1 MFGGL
6 LATHPPL
13 EERIRRLDPS
23 FQREEATAA
32 AGAEG
37 GAMVGRAAM
46 AGASGFAG
54 GGAAIRPE
62 GVVDRVGAP
71 TAAHIARG
79 ASLRAAVP
87 EALNVA
93 MQTSEGAMRLT
104 YALLLDTRSE
114 IRGEQLDYL
123 RQKAGADDATA
134 AEALS
139 VAIDGFDARWRLP
152 LLDLSTPALRILD
165 GAVAVEFLGH
175 VEALV
180 AMDRKVTLFEF
191 ALQRLLTR
199 RLARRRAPVVEAKGR
214 ASAGDILSLLA
225 TLAAAGTEDDRE
237 ALASLQAGC
246 ARVPGLPASRLPGA
260 LAAARKV
267 SPATVGPALDRL
279 GRANFDVRRTVLDAA
294 CFLVLAD
301 EHIALDEAELL
312 RVVAISLDCPMPPF
326 LETF

>member
-1 MFGGL
+1 
-6 LATHPPL
+6 
-13 EERIRRLDPS
+13 
-23 FQREEATAA
+23 
-32 AGAEG
+32 
-37 GAMVGRAAM
+37 M

-123 RQKAGADDATA
+123 RQKAGVDDATA

-152 LLDLSTPALRILD
+152 LLDLSTPALRTLD